1 MNAILSATRCWML
14 DTRCWSYRVSTP
26 IGADTDTGCWILD
39 AGLCGSGSKRPM
51 RRSTETDIATTPAL
65 PSIEHPVSSITHCK
79 DQHSNTPAFQPQ
91 SQQHR
96 HYPASSIQYRA
107 SLTANISIPTL
118 QHSNTPAFQRRA
130 QRHWHYPVSSIQY
143 RASLTAKIG
152 IPAAASSVQHPVS
165 NIATCKRSHITR
177 ILRVILHPSYLSQIK
192 P

>member
-1 MNAILSATRCWML
+1 MVKFWTLLVLLSEDWTMPDA
-14 DTRCWSYRVSTP
+14 DTGCSICWSYRVSTP
-26 IGADTDTGCWILD
+26 SMLIQILDTGYWMLGYAVQARND
-39 AGLCGSGSKRPM
+39 RCG
-51 RRSTETDIATTPAL
+51 
-65 PSIEHPVSSITHCK
+65 V
-79 DQHSNTPAFQPQ
+79 QPKPTL
-91 SQQHR
+91 QQHR